1 VTQRRRLIIA
11 LIVAGVLLA
20 GMVGVGIYG
29 LLQPA
34 KRIPMPSVTTG
45 VTTVSPAPPAR
56 KPLKSL
62 PHTDD
67 PVTYAK
73 AVTRALFSWNT
84 MSGLEPEDYESVVTE
99 DADPTGIETSALVDD
114 LAAYF
119 PTDTQWQQLRDYQS
133 AETVTVRHA
142 DIPAAWARAMAS
154 DPTVVRPGT
163 FAVTIAAVRDRTG
176 AWYGTPA
183 ATSDPVTFTMF
194 VTCQPTFARCHIL
207 RLSGL
212 NTPLK

>member
-1 VTQRRRLIIA
+1 MKPRRRLIIA

-20 GMVGVGIYG
+20 SMVGVGIYG

-45 VTTVSPAPPAR
+45 VTTVSPAPAAR
-56 KPLKSL
+56 TPLKPL

-67 PVTYAK
+67 PVAYAE

-99 DADPTGIETSALVDD
+99 DADPTGIETSSLVND

-119 PTDTQWQQLRDYQS
+119 PTDTQWQQLRVYQT
-133 AETVTVRHA
+133 AETVTIEHA
-142 DIPAAWARAMAS
+142 AIPAAWAQAVAS
-154 DPTVVRPGT
+154 DPAVVRPRT
-163 FAVTIAAVRDRTG
+163 FAVTIAAVRHRTG
-176 AWYGTPA
+176 AWYGTTV
-183 ATSDPVTFTMF
+183 ATSDPVTFTLF
-194 VTCQPTFARCHIL
+194 VTCEPTFPRCLIL
-207 RLSGL
+207 RLSGP